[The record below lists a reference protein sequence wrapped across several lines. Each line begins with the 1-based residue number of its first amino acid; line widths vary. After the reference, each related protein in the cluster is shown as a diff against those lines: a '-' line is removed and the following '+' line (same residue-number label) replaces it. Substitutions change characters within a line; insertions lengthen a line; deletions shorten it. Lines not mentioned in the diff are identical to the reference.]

1 MHLVVIMDP
10 PETVILQA
18 DTSYA
23 LMAEAQKRGHR
34 IDHCLISDLFLQ
46 QTRLG
51 AWVRPATLQHDEN
64 LPMLLGEMRSI
75 WLDEVDV
82 VLVRKDPP
90 FDPHYLWT
98 TLLLEHV
105 RDKTLVLN
113 DPRGLREANEKLF
126 ACNFPELMPETIIT
140 SHSGSI
146 RDFVRDV
153 GGHAVIK
160 PIDGAGGSGVMA
172 LRIGDPNFNAI
183 VETATASGTHLA
195 MVQRYLEAITQGDK
209 RVLILDG
216 EPLGA
221 LLRVPQRGDLR
232 SNLHVGGKAAA
243 TQLDDH
249 DYKIVDAIRG
259 ALRQNGLYF
268 VGIDIIGGK
277 LTEINVT
284 SPTGIQ
290 QMSRL
295 MDKNLS
301 APVIDWIE
309 ARL

>member
-1 MHLVVIMDP
+1 MDP

-23 LMAEAQKRGHR
+23 LMAEAQRRGHQV
-34 IDHCLISDLFLQ
+34 DHCLIADLFLKQ
-46 QTRLG
+46 ARLG
-51 AWVRPATLQHDEN
+51 AWVRAASLQNDQTT
-64 LPMLLGEMRSI
+64 PMLLGEMRRI

-82 VLVRKDPP
+82 VMVRKDPP

-98 TLLLEHV
+98 TLLLEHL
-105 RDKTLVLN
+105 RDKTLVVN

-126 ACNFPELMPETIIT
+126 ACHFPELMPETLIT
-140 SHSGSI
+140 SHDPSI
-146 RDFVRDV
+146 REFVAEV

-160 PIDGAGGSGVMA
+160 PIDGAGGAGVMA
-172 LRIGDPNFNAI
+172 LRSGDPNFNAI
-183 VETATASGTHLA
+183 VETATANGTHLA
-195 MVQRYLEAITQGDK
+195 MVQRYLKAIEQGDK
-209 RVLILDG
+209 RVLLLDG

-221 LLRVPQRGDLR
+221 LLRVPQHGDLR

-243 TQLDDH
+243 AQLDDE
-249 DYKIVDAIRG
+249 DRKIVDAIADSLKG
-259 ALRQNGLYF
+259 NGLYF

-295 MDKNLS
+295 MGKNLS
-301 APVIDWIE
+301 AQVIDWIE
-309 ARL
+309 AKL